1 MMSFFVVLL
10 LLFLRVNSRNAN
22 FASNSCD
29 VNHMQRFA
37 HVSQLFLHFSK
48 VLQKVTFRECENKPC
63 KIQLIRNAYFC
74 RIRVCFLYHA
84 AKVNILRIRTKYFAN
99 YFPKI

>member
-1 MMSFFVVLL
+1 MMSFFCYFVVVIFASKLG
-10 LLFLRVNSRNAN
+10 NAN

-37 HVSQLFLHFSK
+37 HVSQLFLHFSQ
-48 VLQKVTFRECENKPC
+48 VLQKVTFREYENKPC

-99 YFPKI
+99 YFQKI